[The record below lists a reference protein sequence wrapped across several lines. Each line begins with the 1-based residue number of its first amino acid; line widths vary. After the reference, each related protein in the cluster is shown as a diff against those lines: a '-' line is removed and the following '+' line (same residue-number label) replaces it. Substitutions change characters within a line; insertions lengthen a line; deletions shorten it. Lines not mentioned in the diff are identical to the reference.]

1 MRKVPY
7 LQKRQASG
15 KSAAYQRYDYGIPLL
30 RLLITVAVITSYQT
44 GMPQEHS
51 FYASRN
57 YLLRHK
63 HHVTSA
69 QTTLRIGT
77 QSQEGRGKRLKRLLQ
92 TGIQDA
98 ANGDSGRNKAGERIK
113 QVRWQRPGTLLAAPA
128 ANNGCER
135 GN

>member
-1 MRKVPY
+1 MRKSLIY
-7 LQKRQASG
+7 KKQQAIG
-15 KSAAYQRYDYGIPLL
+15 KSAAYRRYDYGIPLV
-30 RLLITVAVITSYQT
+30 RLLHTAAVITSYQT

-77 QSQEGRGKRLKRLLQ
+77 QSQEGRSKRLKRLLQ
-92 TGIQDA
+92 TGIQDI
-98 ANGDSGRNKAGERIK
+98 ANRDSGRNEASERMK
-113 QVRWQRPGTLLAAPA
+113 QARWQRPGTILAAPA
-128 ANNGCER
+128 ANNGGER
-135 GN
+135 ED